1 MKLEWMKEVDYEDL
15 LTEDCKLVL
24 AHCGEDTLFS
34 MLEKLAGLHLFI
46 STKPIKEAQKRYIR
60 KHYNGQNI
68 KQLAIK
74 LGASERF
81 VYQVLRDE
89 KKDL

>member
-1 MKLEWMKEVDYEDL
+1 MKLDWMKEVDYKDL
-15 LTEDCKLVL
+15 LTEDCRLIL
-24 AHCGEDTLFS
+24 GHCGEDTLFK
-34 MLEKLAGLHLFI
+34 MLESLAGLHLFI
-46 STKPIKEAQKRYIR
+46 STKPIKEAQKIYIK

-81 VYQVLRDE
+81 VYQVI
-89 KKDL
+89 KDRK